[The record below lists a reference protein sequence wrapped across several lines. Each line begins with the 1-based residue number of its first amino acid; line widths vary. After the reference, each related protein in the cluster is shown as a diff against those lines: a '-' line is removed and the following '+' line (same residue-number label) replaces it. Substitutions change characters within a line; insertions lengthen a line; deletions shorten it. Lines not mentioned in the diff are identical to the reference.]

1 MKITILFLITFFSIN
16 SSLKAQTING
26 IPLNNLEEEYLMLTP
41 RGAKIGSRK
50 IQLLIDFGQE
60 TRPLSNMEQ
69 LLLDST
75 GKKMEFNSDI
85 HALNF
90 MYKNGYELIQ
100 QYGLLET
107 NGIES
112 VSYFMRKRK
121 KD

>member
-1 MKITILFLITFFSIN
+1 MKTSILFLLVIFNISFSIQ
-16 SSLKAQTING
+16 AQTVNG
-26 IPLNNLEEEYLMLTP
+26 IPLKDLEEEYLKLTP

-60 TRPLSNMEQ
+60 AQFMSNMEQ

-75 GKKMEFNSDI
+75 GKKMEFNSQI
-85 HALNF
+85 GALNF
-90 MYKNGYELIQ
+90 MYKNGYELVQ
-100 QYGLLET
+100 QYGLLEAD
-107 NGIES
+107 GLES